1 MKKMH
6 AFYTSAAALLLSGF
20 LIGCGGG
27 SDGGSGSSGDAEL
40 TSENVSSFVNM
51 VSEQAGCTYSDNQ
64 AAAVRDSSL
73 LIDVAVA
80 RDVIKNTYDAK
91 MADGAMPRE
100 TETIY
105 GTCGGSATQSST
117 DTVLTMTFDEYCSED
132 YGGTTTTLDGSL
144 KMTASQS
151 GSSTTLN
158 ISTPSPLNIVTNNP
172 NTDETVDLTMDV
184 NNAKLTVNQDG
195 GMNATASSI
204 KITDNV
210 NNDTYEIKNA
220 QASVGSDGS
229 IVFSATYVDPEMG
242 SVDVSGTANQDGT
255 GTMTVTG
262 ANGTTATIVS
272 TSQYGVYEVQTNGE
286 STGSMDCSQA
296 DTSILDGLLF

>member
-40 TSENVSSFVNM
+40 TSENVSGFVNM

-80 RDVIKNTYDAK
+80 RDVIKSTYDAK

-117 DTVLTMTFDEYCSED
+117 NTVLTMTFDEYCSED

-151 GSSTTLN
+151 GTVT
-158 ISTPSPLNIVTNNP
+158 ISTPSPLNVVTNNP
-172 NTDETVDLTMDV
+172 NTDETVDVTVDV
-184 NNAKLTVNQDG
+184 NNAKITIDQDG
-195 GMNATASSI
+195 SIEATASSI
-204 KITDNV
+204 TMTDNI
-210 NNDTYEIKNA
+210 NNDTYAIKDA
-220 QASVGSDGS
+220 QASVASDGT
-229 IVFSATYVDPEMG
+229 IAFSATYTDPDMG

-272 TSQYGVYEVQTNGE
+272 TSEYGVYEVQTNGE

>member
-6 AFYTSAAALLLSGF
+6 GLYTSAAALLLSGF

-27 SDGGSGSSGDAEL
+27 SDGGGSGNDAEL
-40 TSENVSSFVNM
+40 TSENVGAFVEM
-51 VSEQAGCTYSDNQ
+51 VSEQAGCEYTANQ

-80 RDVIKNTYDAK
+80 RDVIKSTYDAK

-117 DTVLTMTFDEYCSED
+117 NTALTMTFDEYCSED
-132 YGGTTTTLDGSL
+132 YGGITTTLDGSL
-144 KMTASQS
+144 MMTASQS
-151 GSSTTLN
+151 GSSTLN

-172 NTDETVDLTMDV
+172 NTDETVDVTVDV

-195 GMNATASSI
+195 SMNATASSI

-229 IVFSATYVDPEMG
+229 IVFSATYVDPEIG
-242 SVDVSGTANQDGT
+242 SVDVSVTANQDGT
-255 GTMTVTG
+255 GTVTVTG

-272 TSQYGVYEVQTNGE
+272 TSEYGVYEVQTNGE
-286 STGSMDCSQA
+286 TTGTMDCSQA